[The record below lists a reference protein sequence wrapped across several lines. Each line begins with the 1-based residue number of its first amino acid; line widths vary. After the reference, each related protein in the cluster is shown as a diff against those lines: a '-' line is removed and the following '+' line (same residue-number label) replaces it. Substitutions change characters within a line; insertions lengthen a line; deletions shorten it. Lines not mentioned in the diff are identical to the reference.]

1 MEPKYKPIKP
11 TQSSLLKNKEPT
23 TQKSDLKKSEPAT
36 NRLIA
41 VIRIGG
47 EVKKKSDIV
56 ETLNRLRLQRKYT
69 CTLINPN
76 NPSLMGMLNE
86 VKYYV
91 AFGEIEKDVLV
102 KLITKRGQLIKIP
115 NKKYSEKIDI
125 EKISDELMK
134 GKKLNDFGI
143 KPFFRLHPPR
153 GGIKSKLQ
161 YPKGVL
167 GNNKDDINKL
177 IERML

>member
-1 MEPKYKPIKP
+1 MEEKKIKQPKKIEDKN
-11 TQSSLLKNKEPT
+11 SSNSK
-23 TQKSDLKKSEPAT
+23 
-36 NRLIA
+36 LIA

-56 ETLNRLRLQRKYT
+56 ETLNRLRLKRKYT
-69 CTLINPN
+69 CTIIDFN
-76 NPSLMGMLNE
+76 NKSLMGMLNE

-102 KLITKRGQLIKIP
+102 KLLHKRGQLIKIP

-125 EKISDELMK
+125 EKVAEELMN
-134 GKKLNDFGI
+134 GKKLIDLGI

-153 GGIKSKLQ
+153 GGIKRKLQ
-161 YPKGVL
+161 YQKGVL
-167 GNNKDDINKL
+167 GNNKNDINKL